1 MVEIQDHSDTNANPN
16 ADAIRGINKAM
27 VVVYGAML
35 ILYPTIVVL
44 YLLYL
49 GGGSLYLWGI
59 VLLEAIG
66 IPVAL
71 TMQYFCMK
79 PLKKY
84 GFKWYMLPVGRA
96 LRVRRELK
104 AQDEGIGKD

>member
-1 MVEIQDHSDTNANPN
+1 MVELQNHSDTNANPN
-16 ADAIRGINKAM
+16 TDAIREINKALI
-27 VVVYGAML
+27 VVYGAMP
-35 ILYPTIVVL
+35 ILYPTIGVL

-49 GGGSLYLWGI
+49 DGGSLYLWGI

-84 GFKWYMLPVGRA
+84 GFKWYMLPIERA
-96 LRVRRELK
+96 LGVKRELK

>member
-1 MVEIQDHSDTNANPN
+1 MVEIQNHSDTNASPSANS
-16 ADAIRGINKAM
+16 IREINKAM
-27 VVVYGAML
+27 IVVYGEML
-35 ILYPTIVVL
+35 ILYPTIGVL

-66 IPVAL
+66 IPVSL

-84 GFKWYMLPVGRA
+84 GFKWYLLPIGRA
-96 LRVRRELK
+96 LRVKRELK
-104 AQDEGIGKD
+104 AHDEGVGKD